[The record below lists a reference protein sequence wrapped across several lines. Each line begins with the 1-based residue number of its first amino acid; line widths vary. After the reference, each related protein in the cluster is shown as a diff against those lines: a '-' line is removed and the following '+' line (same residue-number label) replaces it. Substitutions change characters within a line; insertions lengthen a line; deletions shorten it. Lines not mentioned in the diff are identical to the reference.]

1 MAPCVHR
8 LYFAKCNEKLVFAS
22 KKLGF
27 FCLIDGDAVFF
38 TDSKHKALV
47 RWLLVA
53 YPSCLRA
60 EIWTELVGCPK
71 RLAML
76 LIALCMILQAKGVQ
90 DSATAAVRVSGLELG
105 GLAGS
110 LTAGFLSDKLVA
122 RAAETG
128 GGMVGARVK
137 VCLACVPL
145 AFEEYSHRANWL
157 QSNLSGSCLQDYFY
171 DLVSRHLSQGA

>member
-1 MAPCVHR
+1 
-8 LYFAKCNEKLVFAS
+8 
-22 KKLGF
+22 
-27 FCLIDGDAVFF
+27 
-38 TDSKHKALV
+38 
-47 RWLLVA
+47 
-53 YPSCLRA
+53 
-60 EIWTELVGCPK
+60 
-71 RLAML
+71 ML

-137 VCLACVPL
+137 VCLACAS
-145 AFEEYSHRANWL
+145 AFEGYSHRAKWL
-157 QSNLSGSCLQDYFY
+157 QSNLSGFGLQDSRCLKDGSGTPRNC
-171 DLVSRHLSQGA
+171 DLQHSPPSSRSYLACCEHGLSLAHAFLACDALCCFLHGQLLQQRMGTRQAMRCSDVRQSVRRWSLTGMVHVL